1 MISECVI
8 QILYKLSKTVSTA
21 MKGKSGLLQ
30 LSSSDSDCLSSDSD
44 FKPSSSLPKRSSKR
58 KMPSKPSSSRSSQRT
73 GSQRKRSK
81 PVSEVSDRPARTK
94 TKPSKLYSSDEA
106 GKPNTSRNKHKVQK
120 CHLLDN
126 SDKFKSNKSRLQKLS
141 SDSDASLPD
150 MKLSKLCKPTPS
162 SSPSN
167 LSHLRTKQCS
177 IVLEKLKVKKLLS
190 VSSQLHNIS
199 DSDPSP
205 QTKDKNISDSDPS
218 PQTKDKNISD
228 SDPSPQTKDKNIS
241 DIHNKGDKGVRYTR
255 LNKRTRDYSTTD
267 QFLLKRTAPPVLP
280 NVQGVAGHVEG
291 GPGNV
296 SPQLSLLA
304 NGLSASLVVVPV
316 IEVEK
321 VVPVSSGEG
330 EIEDEPAA
338 SSSTLE
344 AEQGDE
350 VVEGDHPVN
359 NQVCQLYNF
368 KTKEMFLQLVLNF
381 Q

>member
-205 QTKDKNISDSDPS
+205 QTKDKNISD
-218 PQTKDKNISD
+218 
-228 SDPSPQTKDKNIS
+228 
-241 DIHNKGDKGVRYTR
+241 IHNKGDKGVRYTR